1 MTATL
6 RILRHFAA
14 PPARVYAAWTDP
26 ARFARWIGP
35 VGVPCDVL
43 AMDPTEG
50 GAYRLMM
57 RPSDGGPIRI
67 SGTFT
72 RLDPTDRIEFTW
84 DARWSAS
91 ADDRPPDLSSSVCIH
106 LRPAGEG
113 TEMEFLHHLPDDS
126 TLPSHQRGWTSTF
139 DKLQTL
145 LETRP

>member
-26 ARFARWIGP
+26 DRFARWIGP

-57 RPSDGGPIRI
+57 RPSEGGPIRI

-84 DARWSAS
+84 DARWSATP
-91 ADDRPPDLSSSVCIH
+91 DDQPPDLSSSVCIH

-113 TEMEFLHHLPDDS
+113 TEMEFLHHLPDADMV
-126 TLPSHQRGWTSTF
+126 HAHRDGWASAFT
-139 DKLQTL
+139 KLQTF
-145 LETRP
+145 LER